1 MLKGL
6 LPILYLAS
14 CILSFSVSAQVSEPV
29 LKVMTFN
36 IRYDNP
42 ADSIYSWDNRKEI
55 VYSLIR
61 EEDPAITGLQEVLA
75 NQLKDLKKALHGYGS
90 AGVGRD
96 DGISKGEFSPIMFQ
110 KTMFRLEETSTF
122 WLSET
127 PSVPGSISWNAAC
140 TRIVTWARLRDK
152 KTGATFFFFNT
163 HFDHVSEEARVRSAQ
178 LLLDSIR
185 SIAGNDPVILT
196 GDFNCTSSDKAYRII
211 ANGLDDCRSLTGS
224 QETAFQTTFIGFPA
238 DLKKSEDIDHIFL
251 GRGNYFTVRSYQVLL
266 FNVEGKFPSDHLP
279 VIVEVLTTSVKK

>member
-1 MLKGL
+1 MMRGV
-6 LPILYLAS
+6 LPAILFLS
-14 CILSFSVSAQVSEPV
+14 CIISHPASGQQEDAR

-42 ADSIYSWDNRKEI
+42 ADGIYSWNDRKEM

-61 EEDPAITGLQEVLA
+61 EEDPAIIGLQEVLA
-75 NQLKDLKKALHGYGS
+75 NQLRDLKKELHGYGS

-96 DGISKGEFSPIMFQ
+96 DGISKGEFSPIL
-110 KTMFRLEETSTF
+110 FRASQFALEKSSTF

-140 TRIVTWARLRDK
+140 TRIVTWAKLKDR
-152 KTGATFFFFNT
+152 KTGSILYFFNT

-185 SIAGNDPVILT
+185 SIVGSNPVILA
-196 GDFNCTSSDKAYRII
+196 GDFNCTSFDKAYKVLE
-211 ANGLDDCRSLTGS
+211 AELDDSRMLSGS
-224 QETAFQTTFIGFPA
+224 NETAFQTTFIGFPA
-238 DLKKSEDIDHIFL
+238 DLKKSEVIDHIFL
-251 GRGNYFTVRSYQVLL
+251 DRGNHFTLKSYNVFLL
-266 FNVEGKFPSDHLP
+266 NIDGKFPSDHLP
-279 VIVEVLTTSVKK
+279 VIIEVSVSPH

>member
-1 MLKGL
+1 MPTGL

-14 CILSFSVSAQVSEPV
+14 CILSFSVSDQVSEPV
-29 LKVMTFN
+29 LRVMTFN

-42 ADSIYSWDNRKEI
+42 TDSTYAWRARKEM
-55 VYSLIR
+55 VFGVIR
-61 EEDPAITGLQEVLA
+61 TEDPAIIGLQEVLA
-75 NQLKDLKKALHGYGS
+75 NQLRDLKKALPGYDA

-96 DGISKGEFSPIMFQ
+96 DGISKGEFSPILF
-110 KTMFRLEETSTF
+110 KKSLFRIEESSTF

-140 TRIVTWARLRDK
+140 TRIVTWAKLRDK
-152 KTGATFFFFNT
+152 ITGTTLFFFNT

-185 SIAGNDPVILT
+185 SIVGTDPVILT
-196 GDFNCTSSDKAYRII
+196 GDFNCTSSDKAYKILE
-211 ANGLDDCRSLTGS
+211 AELDDSRTVSGS

-238 DLKKSEDIDHIFL
+238 DLKKSEVIDHIFL
-251 GRGNYFTVRSYQVLL
+251 DRGNHFTIKRYNVLL
-266 FNVEGKFPSDHLP
+266 FNLDSKFPSDHLP
-279 VIVEVLTTSVKK
+279 VILEVKGNR